1 MVCVTSGAP
10 RMQRGNALVIS
21 LQPTSDVTFHNLN
34 KTTGGVTSMVLIV
47 NKPECSGPPFELL
60 RAWLLLQSCK
70 TGRDGGV
77 VSLSADQGAWKDSL
91 LRVRHRHRPQPRQP
105 LRGLPQNPSGHH

>member
-47 NKPECSGPPFELL
+47 NKPECSGLSFELVK
-60 RAWLLLQSCK
+60 AW
-70 TGRDGGV
+70 
-77 VSLSADQGAWKDSL
+77 
-91 LRVRHRHRPQPRQP
+91 
-105 LRGLPQNPSGHH
+105 